1 MKLSDLLNEKNVI
14 ADMSG
19 KDKNE
24 AINELID
31 LFVDDP
37 KVNDIEKVRKAV
49 FDREKIIST
58 GVGKGF
64 AVPHGK
70 TDAVQEVICAFGRS
84 KEPIDYQALDQ
95 RPVHLVFLLVG
106 KENLVS
112 LHIKLLSR
120 ISRLMTRDEFRKK
133 LMNANNVKEIIEVFR
148 TEEETYFEL
157 L

>member
-133 LMNANNVKEIIEVFR
+133 LMNANTVKEIIEIFK